1 MTVADS
7 NEDEEQESPT
17 IKIIKMQM
25 MAARIEE
32 LESKLGVFKKKKH
45 RQMSVHGMAL
55 DHQLYMTLPI
65 SLEIEEVILLG
76 KQGSLF
82 DETRT
87 KEAVLHGF
95 SNSRKI
101 ADDAVIKMGKQ
112 LENCTGYKVH
122 IFTYEQARLDNS
134 VHWERPENWID
145 LQVRGIVFL
154 VWAGRLLSHTND
166 NQYDDLSRDDNPD
179 YL

>member
-1 MTVADS
+1 
-7 NEDEEQESPT
+7 
-17 IKIIKMQM
+17 M

-32 LESKLGVFKKKKH
+32 LESKLGVFKKKKP

-55 DHQLYMTLPI
+55 DQQLYMTLPI
-65 SLEIEEVILLG
+65 SLEKEEVILLG

-82 DETRT
+82 DETIA

-101 ADDAVIKMGKQ
+101 ADDAVIKMGRQ

-122 IFTYEQARLDNS
+122 IFTYE
-134 VHWERPENWID
+134 
-145 LQVRGIVFL
+145 
-154 VWAGRLLSHTND
+154 
-166 NQYDDLSRDDNPD
+166 
-179 YL
+179 